1 MRATVRNER
10 LIGLPPGWAR
20 GARRWLTAV
29 PAVLLLAGLWP
40 AKATP
45 ALAAGTISL
54 SGDPYRQDFDTLAHV
69 AGSTANAVTIPGW
82 DVSESG
88 DGARDDGGYAV
99 DTGASTTGDTYS
111 YGSVDST
118 DRALGALGDDTL
130 TPTIGA
136 SFTNATGSAIT
147 SVDIAYTGE
156 QWHLG
161 SADRI
166 DRLDFQVS
174 TSATSLTTGTWT
186 DVDALDVATPSTG
199 SPTGERDGN
208 QATNRT
214 SVSATVDGLEIP
226 SGATFWIRWAAPDA
240 AGADDGLAVDDFSL
254 TPHAD
259 AAPAVAATA
268 PADGASGV
276 APGGSISVTFGEP
289 VLVAGGWFTVEC
301 ATSGRHDA
309 TVSHGPITFVLD
321 PATDFVAGEEC
332 TVTVL
337 AAGVADQNSDD
348 PPENPIADHVFAFT
362 VQEPAPSE
370 PPVAND
376 DSASTHE
383 DAPIRIPV
391 TANDVDADGDLDAD
405 SVGVVQGPGHGRVVV
420 VGGSI
425 RYVPDEDFNGGDRFV
440 YRVCDGGG
448 RCDRAT
454 VTVTVDPVADRPVAG
469 DVDVSTPEDGSVA
482 VDVTGSVVDPD
493 GDVVTVGIVRGPGH
507 GRVVVVGGSIRY
519 VPDEDFNGGDRFVYR
534 VCDGGGRCD
543 RATVTVTVDPVAD
556 RPVAGDVDV
565 STPEDGSVAVDVT
578 GSVVDPDGDV
588 VSVGIVRGPGHGR
601 VVVVDGTATYVPEK
615 DFNGRDRF
623 VHRVCDASGRCDRAT
638 VRVTVTPVA
647 DRPVAGDADV
657 SSPEDGSVAVDVI
670 GTVVDPD
677 GDLDVDSLAI
687 VRGPG
692 HGRAVVVGG
701 SIRYVPDEDFN
712 GGDRFVYRICDASGR
727 CDRATVTVTVT
738 PVADRPVAGDVDV
751 STPEDGSL
759 AVDVIGNV
767 VDPDGDLDVDSLAI
781 VRGPGHGRVVVVGGL
796 IRYVPDEN
804 FNGGDRFVY
813 RICDASGRCDRAR
826 VTVTVTR
833 VADVPVARPDV
844 VIVVR
849 VGQISIDVLG
859 NDTDADGRAD
869 LDETSVTIVDGP
881 SLGTAVVD
889 ATNGTIEYTAAPGTD
904 GTDELT
910 YRVCDLGG
918 RCATATLVIRVDVP
932 STSTTTTPPPPGTL
946 PQTGSNLGAPATA
959 AALAALGAGVS
970 LLVASRRMNL
980 FRRRVRER

>member
-493 GDVVTVGIVRGPGH
+493 GDVV
-507 GRVVVVGGSIRY
+507 
-519 VPDEDFNGGDRFVYR
+519 
-534 VCDGGGRCD
+534 
-543 RATVTVTVDPVAD
+543 
-556 RPVAGDVDV
+556 
-565 STPEDGSVAVDVT
+565 
-578 GSVVDPDGDV
+578 
-588 VSVGIVRGPGHGR
+588 SVGIVRGPGHGR